1 MNESFVRDVC
11 RVLGPRVR
19 DYNGMTPIR
28 TPRELNEIRTAQ
40 GRAAVYLKTEAPKE
54 TRKESI
60 NRRWD
65 LLTKGGCHV

>member
-11 RVLGPRVR
+11 RVLGPRVK

-40 GRAAVYLKTEAPKE
+40 GRAAVYLKNDKE
-54 TRKESI
+54 TRKETI
-60 NRRWD
+60 NRRWE